1 MYILKKKKR
10 KFTKD
15 FNKVSRFLYEEK
27 GIVVKLGETTEFT
40 GHFNR
45 QIIIHHNYDLRH
57 NGLYMLLYESGRVF
71 RPVSSNLVDK
81 NTHPAEYLTS
91 EVLEE
96 IKIWGIGRRIAK
108 QLNISIDDEKWKE
121 HIENGIVKILKG
133 NK

>member
-15 FNKVSRFLYEEK
+15 FQKLSRFLYKEK

-108 QLNISIDDEKWKE
+108 NLDIRIDDDKWKR
-121 HIENGIVKILKG
+121 HRENGIVKILKE
-133 NK
+133 KK

>member
-108 QLNISIDDEKWKE
+108 NLDIRIDDDKWKR
-121 HIENGIVKILKG
+121 HIENGIVKILKE
-133 NK
+133 KK